1 MDIPVAS
8 SLNELEKIFSALEQS
23 NESGINGLYLLY
35 LFETIFIFFIWLI
48 FYNSFRLD

>member
-23 NESGINGLYLLY
+23 NEPGINGLYLLY
-35 LFETIFIFFIWLI
+35 YLLFYLKLFLFFL
-48 FYNSFRLD
+48 FG